1 MEGWGCRWAQHLK
14 VTVQPKRK
22 IYSSFAHPRLV
33 STMLKNVENG
43 KPLTF
48 IQKFYES
55 QWLLVLNILQNLF
68 FCV

>member
-1 MEGWGCRWAQHLK
+1 
-14 VTVQPKRK
+14 
-22 IYSSFAHPRLV
+22 
-33 STMLKNVENG
+33 MLKNVENG